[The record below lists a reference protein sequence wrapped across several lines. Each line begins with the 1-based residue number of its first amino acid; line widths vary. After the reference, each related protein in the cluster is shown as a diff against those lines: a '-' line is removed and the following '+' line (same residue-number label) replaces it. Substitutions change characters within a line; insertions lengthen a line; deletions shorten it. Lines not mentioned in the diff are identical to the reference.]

1 MGSRVSPCDAGYNRA
16 MSQQSIQPPAPDKR
30 QDIPSLEA
38 DLAFFEARLSLLH
51 GRPDSLYQRAQ
62 LRIYHALEQSM
73 HERLDG
79 LRRESKKKT

>member
-1 MGSRVSPCDAGYNRA
+1 
-16 MSQQSIQPPAPDKR
+16 MSQQSTQPPAPGKL

-38 DLAFFEARLSLLH
+38 DLAFFEARLSLLQ

-62 LRIYHALEQSM
+62 LRIYGALEQAM

-79 LRRESKKKT
+79 LRRELKKET